1 MSALLLLP
9 HQTSPTM
16 THHFTSSSTTVNT
29 ETGEQVLNPITL
41 SRRELLKTGS
51 LALAGLALPSV
62 LKAESGSSFAEITKE
77 DIVIP
82 NLAPQFDGMT
92 VTLASD
98 FHSSDS
104 MSTHDLKRIVKQIND
119 LKSDII
125 LLPGDFVTSKPAE
138 FPPIM
143 EAFSELQATQGIFAS
158 TGNHDYDADAD
169 IVSSGFEEI
178 GIRMLRNDNYTITID
193 GQKLYLLGIDDHA
206 SGTVDEYIEG
216 KHSPEIE
223 AMFKG
228 VPNDVASILLC
239 HKPYKFE
246 EYAQTDIGLMVSGH
260 TYGGQI
266 VLARFGRSVVSLCS
280 LASNFVDGLYEQI
293 TGKHR
298 AQMYVSRG
306 LGVVDI
312 PFRLNCPPEI
322 TQITLRSP
330 IFAVNAN
337 SLPKSNTN

>member
-1 MSALLLLP
+1 MIQHRIA
-9 HQTSPTM
+9 
-16 THHFTSSSTTVNT
+16 SSSKTLNI
-29 ETGEQVLNPITL
+29 ETGEALPNSMML
-41 SRRELLKTGS
+41 SRRELLKTGT
-51 LALAGLALPSV
+51 LALAGLALPSA
-62 LKAESGSSFAEITKE
+62 LKAETGAVFAEITRE
-77 DIVIP
+77 DIIIP

-98 FHSSDS
+98 FHSSDY
-104 MSTHDLKRIVKQIND
+104 MSPADLKQIVRQMNE

-143 EAFSELQATQGIFAS
+143 EAFSELKAPQGIFAS
-158 TGNHDYDADAD
+158 TGNHDYDADVD
-169 IVSSGFEEI
+169 VVSTGLEEI
-178 GIRMLRNDNYTITID
+178 GIKVLRNDNHVIRL
-193 GQKLYLLGIDDHA
+193 GGEKLYLLGIDDHA

-216 KHSPEIE
+216 KSAPEVE

-260 TYGGQI
+260 THGGQI
-266 VLARFGRSVVSLCS
+266 VLARLGRSIISLCS
-280 LASNFVDGLYEQI
+280 LASNFVDGLYEHV
-293 TGKHR
+293 TGGHK

-312 PFRLNCPPEI
+312 PWRINCPPEI

-330 IFAVNAN
+330 ALAVNAKN
-337 SLPKSNTN
+337 DTRTNTN

>member
-16 THHFTSSSTTVNT
+16 THHFTSSSTTINT
-29 ETGEQVLNPITL
+29 ETGEQVLNPVTL
-41 SRRELLKTGS
+41 SRRALLKTGS
-51 LALAGLALPSV
+51 LALAGLALPSA

-77 DIVIP
+77 DIIIP

-98 FHSSDS
+98 FHSSES
-104 MSTHDLKRIVKQIND
+104 MSLHDLKRIVRQMND

-125 LLPGDFVTSKPAE
+125 LLPGDFVTSKPTE

-143 EAFSELQATQGIFAS
+143 EAFSELKAKHGVFAS
-158 TGNHDYDADAD
+158 TGNHDYDVDD
-169 IVSSGFEEI
+169 NLVSRGLEEV
-178 GIRMLRNDNYTITID
+178 GATMLRNDNHVITKD
-193 GQKLYLLGIDDHA
+193 GEKLYLLGLDDDASHTIDD
-206 SGTVDEYIEG
+206 YIEG
-216 KHSPEIE
+216 KHAPQIE

-228 VPNDVASILLC
+228 VPNNVASIFLC

-246 EYAQTDIGLMVSGH
+246 EFAQADIGLMVSGH
-260 TYGGQI
+260 THGGQI
-266 VLARFGRSVVSLCS
+266 VLARFGRSVISLCT
-280 LASNFVDGLYEQI
+280 LASSFVDGLYEKLA
-293 TGKHR
+293 GKHR

-322 TQITLRSP
+322 TQIRLRSP
-330 IFAVNAN
+330 ALAVNAKM
-337 SLPKSNTN
+337 SAPSNAE

>member
-1 MSALLLLP
+1 
-9 HQTSPTM
+9 M
-16 THHFTSSSTTVNT
+16 THHFTSSSTIVNT
-29 ETGEQVLNPITL
+29 ETGEQVLNPIML

-51 LALAGLALPSV
+51 LALAGLALPTV
-62 LKAESGSSFAEITKE
+62 LKAESGASFAEITKE

-82 NLAPQFDGMT
+82 NLSPEFDGMT

-104 MSTHDLKRIVKQIND
+104 MSPQDLKRIVRQMND
-119 LKSDII
+119 LKSDMI

-143 EAFSELQATQGIFAS
+143 EAFSDLRAPQGIYAS
-158 TGNHDYDADAD
+158 TGNHDYDADVD
-169 IVSSGFEEI
+169 IVSSGLEEI
-178 GIRMLRNDNYTITID
+178 GIKMLRNDNHVINKN
-193 GQKLYLLGIDDHA
+193 GEKLYLLGLDDHA
-206 SGTVDEYIEG
+206 SNTVDDYIEG
-216 KHSPEIE
+216 KSAPELE

-228 VPNDVASILLC
+228 VPNDVASIFLC
-239 HKPYKFE
+239 HRPYNFE
-246 EYAQTDIGLMVSGH
+246 EFAQTDIGLMVSGH
-260 TYGGQI
+260 THGGQI

-293 TGKHR
+293 AGKHR
-298 AQMYVSRG
+298 VQMYVSRG

-330 IFAVNAN
+330 ALAVNQ
-337 SLPKSNTN
+337 KVVTTTNTN

>member
-16 THHFTSSSTTVNT
+16 KHHFTSSSTIINT
-29 ETGEQVLNPITL
+29 ETGEHVLNPVTL
-41 SRRELLKTGS
+41 SRRQLLKTGS
-51 LALAGLALPSV
+51 LALAGLVLPSV
-62 LKAESGSSFAEITKE
+62 LKAENGSSFAEITKE
-77 DIVIP
+77 DIIIP
-82 NLAPQFDGMT
+82 NLSPQFDGMT

-104 MSTHDLKRIVKQIND
+104 MSLNDLKRIVKQMND
-119 LKSDII
+119 LGSDMI

-143 EAFSELQATQGIFAS
+143 EAFSELKATQGIFAS
-158 TGNHDYDADAD
+158 TGNHDYDADVD
-169 IVSSGFEEI
+169 IVSSGLEEI
-178 GIRMLRNDNYTITID
+178 GIKILRNDNHVVSKN
-193 GQKLYLLGIDDHA
+193 GEKLYLLGIDDHA
-206 SGTVDEYIEG
+206 SGTVDEYLEG
-216 KHSPEIE
+216 KHAPEIE

-228 VPNDVASILLC
+228 VPNGVASIFLC

-260 TYGGQI
+260 THGGQI

-330 IFAVNAN
+330 ALAVNAKF
-337 SLPKSNTN
+337 LPESNTN

>member
-16 THHFTSSSTTVNT
+16 THHFTSSSTTINT
-29 ETGEQVLNPITL
+29 ETGEQVLYPVTL
-41 SRRELLKTGS
+41 SRRALLKTGS
-51 LALAGLALPSV
+51 LAMAGLALPSA

-77 DIVIP
+77 DIIIP

-98 FHSSDS
+98 FHSSES
-104 MSTHDLKRIVKQIND
+104 MSLHDLKRIVRQMND

-125 LLPGDFVTSKPAE
+125 LLPGDFVTSKPTE

-143 EAFSELQATQGIFAS
+143 EAFSELKAAHGIFAS
-158 TGNHDYDADAD
+158 TGNHDYDVDD
-169 IVSSGFEEI
+169 NLVSRGLEEV
-178 GIRMLRNDNYTITID
+178 GVTMLRNDNHVITK
-193 GQKLYLLGIDDHA
+193 GGEKLYLLGLDDDASHTIDA
-206 SGTVDEYIEG
+206 YIEG
-216 KHSPEIE
+216 KYAPGIE

-228 VPNDVASILLC
+228 VPNNVASIFLC

-246 EYAQTDIGLMVSGH
+246 EFAQADIGLMVSGH
-260 TYGGQI
+260 THGGQI
-266 VLARFGRSVVSLCS
+266 VLARFGRSVISLCT
-280 LASNFVDGLYEQI
+280 LASSFVDGLYEKLA
-293 TGKHR
+293 GKHR

-330 IFAVNAN
+330 ALAVNAKM
-337 SLPKSNTN
+337 SAPSNAE